1 MDFRPGPGQV
11 ALVEY
16 PGEHEPRT
24 GLVTNGHQEH
34 IAIDLGAQAPAAVP
48 DEPIVVSVYAPDA
61 LYRLRGTARAARPEG
76 VIVLEPVH
84 EIERIQRRNA
94 VRVPIQIGVTL
105 SFLDDPAPTIES
117 VVGRTLDVGLGGL
130 RVQMLR
136 PLPHRDPTVMFT
148 LPAGRSIVAAA
159 LVLSEDVTAQPLR
172 IAQGHVEVSDRPGL
186 GIEVDEE
193 RLRRFRRGGPVRQVA

>member
-1 MDFRPGPGQV
+1 DFRPGPGQV

-16 PGEHEPRT
+16 AGDTATTLT
-24 GLVTNGHQEH
+24 GLVTAGQEP
-34 IAIDLGAQAPAAVP
+34 IAIDLGAAAPRPAA
-48 DEPIVVSVYAPDA
+48 DEAVVVSVYAPDA
-61 LYRLRGTARAARPEG
+61 LYRLHATARPARPAG

-130 RVQMLR
+130 RVQTLR
-136 PLPHRDPTVMFT
+136 PVPHRDPTVMFT

-159 LVLSEDVTAQPLR
+159 LVLSEDVTAEGYECRL
-172 IAQGHVEVSDRPGL
+172 AF
-186 GIEVDEE
+186 EE
-193 RLRRFRRGGPVRQVA
+193 LD

>member
-34 IAIDLGAQAPAAVP
+34 IAIDLGAQAPRVP

-61 LYRLRGTARAARPEG
+61 LYRLRGTAKAARPEG

-84 EIERIQRRNA
+84 DVERIQRRSA
-94 VRVPIQIGVTL
+94 ARVPIQIGVVL
-105 SFLDDPAPTIES
+105 SFLDDPTPMIES
-117 VVGRTLDVGLGGL
+117 VVGRTLDIGLGGL
-130 RVQMLR
+130 RVLTLR
-136 PLPHRDPTVMFT
+136 PVPKRDPTVMFT
-148 LPAGRSIVAAA
+148 LPTGRSIVGAT
-159 LVLSEDVTAQPLR
+159 LVLSEDTSADGYEVRLAFQELDTDDVIALRELVESYTA
-172 IAQGHVEVSDRPGL
+172 
-186 GIEVDEE
+186 
-193 RLRRFRRGGPVRQVA
+193 